1 VCEISIFLPNVIPN
15 VMRGYFQL
23 FFKTSYLHERPLQVS
38 YEECAVGSE
47 ILENVVSLNVMLELH
62 AIEY

>member
-1 VCEISIFLPNVIPN
+1 
-15 VMRGYFQL
+15 MRGYFQL
-23 FFKTSYLHERPLQVS
+23 FFKTSYLHERPLHVS